1 MNSDFARVTCLVTC
15 LVVFCLAT
23 STGFGQV
30 VYQND
35 FENYGAYAATANNG
49 NLWFMPGKADGSFEA
64 DGWMDHYIWNSGS
77 PTDAPQ
83 IVAAGGP
90 HSGNE
95 SGYGDSIGLTNF
107 DHTNMKGVVRALPAI
122 PDLAAGEYLEMSAL
136 VHVVNATSLTY
147 MTVGNDGMALGSAG
161 ASDTRN
167 GIYFTSGGG
176 NFMVP
181 PLGPEPAVSIPE
193 LSSDWTEI
201 KLRVYRAYHA
211 GYEFDTTHIDVLS
224 GPVGGALTLRG
235 THSNNHLYSPSY
247 LSLNPG
253 YHATMDNLSIS
264 IIPVPEPASL
274 SMLALGSSLILLRRR
289 RKNG

>member
-1 MNSDFARVTCLVTC
+1 MRVFAILVTC
-15 LVVFCLAT
+15 LLCVATSASGAVVFED
-23 STGFGQV
+23 
-30 VYQND
+30 D
-35 FENYGAYAATANNG
+35 FEGYGAYNATANNG

-64 DGWMDHYIWNSGS
+64 NGWMEHFVWNGGS
-77 PTDAPQ
+77 PTDPPQ

-107 DHTNMKGVVRALPAI
+107 DHTNMKGVVRALPTIADI
-122 PDLAAGEYLEMSAL
+122 AGGEILEMSAV
-136 VHVVNATSLTY
+136 VHVANATSISY
-147 MTVGNDGMALGSAG
+147 MTVGNDGMALGSSG

-193 LSSDWTEI
+193 LSSGWTEI
-201 KLRVYRAYHA
+201 KLKVYGAYHA

-253 YHATMDNLSIS
+253 FHATMDNLSVS
-264 IIPVPEPASL
+264 IVPEPASL
-274 SMLALGSSLILLRRR
+274 AMLALGSSLILLSCR